1 MNIPENPALP
11 GPAAF
16 PTPRAN
22 TFEAPLGTDPNNP
35 PWKLWGAALAW
46 FASVVFLW
54 LVPQVCALP
63 YIATHY
69 RASGPTKELLLNDK
83 TFVLILV
90 AGFIPA
96 HLLTLL
102 VAWLIASRVGKFS
115 AFKTLGFSWPA
126 NFGFWKSTATAVA
139 LFLIAMAIIYKF
151 GGQDTDLEKIL
162 RSSRAAAIVT
172 AFVAAVTAPLVEEVI
187 YRGLLY
193 SALQRA
199 AGVAAAIAIVALT
212 FAGLHVLQY
221 WPNFGAIAAIS
232 LLSLVL
238 TFIRARTGR
247 LLPCYVI
254 HLVFNGIQSVIIVA
268 DPFVRSLFQTPHP
281 DAAPALLCL
290 FLKLL

>member
-1 MNIPENPALP
+1 M
-11 GPAAF
+11 
-16 PTPRAN
+16 
-22 TFEAPLGTDPNNP
+22 
-35 PWKLWGAALAW
+35 AALAW
-46 FASVVFLW
+46 FASMILLW
-54 LVPQVCALP
+54 LIPQLCALP

-69 RASGPTKELLLNDK
+69 RATGGPTRELLLNDK

-102 VAWLIASRVGKFS
+102 LAWAIASSFGKFS
-115 AFKTLGFSWPA
+115 AFRTLGFSWPA
-126 NFGFWKSTATAVA
+126 NFGLWRSTATAVG
-139 LFLIAMAIIYKF
+139 LFLIATAIIYKF

-162 RSSRAAAIVT
+162 RSSRGAAIVT

-199 AGVAAAIAIVALT
+199 VGVVAAIAIVAMT

-221 WPNFGAIAAIS
+221 WPNYGAIAAIS

-238 TFIRARTGR
+238 TIVRARTGR
-247 LLPCYVI
+247 LLPCYMI

-268 DPFVRSLFQTPHP
+268 EPIVRSLLQTPHP
-281 DAAPALLCL
+281 DAAPAILRL
-290 FLKLL
+290 LKLF

>member
-1 MNIPENPALP
+1 VTTPENSALP
-11 GPAAF
+11 GQVVF
-16 PTPRAN
+16 PTVSAN
-22 TFEAPLGTDPNNP
+22 TSEVPPPIDPNNP
-35 PWKLWGAALAW
+35 PWGLWAAALAW
-46 FASVVFLW
+46 FASIVFIW
-54 LVPQVCALP
+54 LVPQLCALP

-69 RASGPTKELLLNDK
+69 RAMGGPTKEQLLTDK

-96 HLLTLL
+96 HLLTVWL
-102 VAWLIASRVGKFS
+102 AWAIASRFGKLS
-115 AFKTLGFSWPA
+115 AFKTLGLTWPA
-126 NFGFWKSTATAVA
+126 NFGLWKSAATAVG

-162 RSSRAAAIVT
+162 RSSRGAAIVT

-199 AGVAAAIAIVALT
+199 AGVVAAIAIVAMT

-221 WPNFGAIAAIS
+221 WPNYGAIGAIS

-238 TFIRARTGR
+238 TIVRARTGR

-268 DPFVRSLFQTPHP
+268 EPIVRSLFQTPHP
-281 DAAPALLCL
+281 DAAPAILRLLRL
-290 FLKLL
+290 F